1 MDFTLLIGYVLA
13 ILVGVS
19 LGLVGSGGSILTVPI
34 LVYVFKIDA
43 VTATGYSLFI
53 VGVTALVGGVR
64 NTRLGNV
71 QWPMVWLFGLPSLVV
86 AFLTRAFLIPSLP
99 DAFTLTEDVRLSKSL
114 ALLILFAI
122 IMFVAAL
129 KMIRPTLSEPD
140 VASSPVKLAF
150 TGAAVGLV
158 AGAVGA
164 GGGFLIIPS
173 LVFLA
178 GLPMKKAVGTSLVII
193 AIQSLAGFV
202 GELSA
207 QPINWSLLAGF
218 SAASVAGIFVGIYA
232 SGRIDGGKLKTG
244 FGWFVLLMAVYILAR
259 EIPSAL
265 NL

>member
-1 MDFTLLIGYVLA
+1 MDFTLLIGYILA

-43 VTATGYSLFI
+43 VTATGYSLFV
-53 VGVTALVGGVR
+53 VGVTALVGGIR
-64 NTRLGNV
+64 NAGLGNV
-71 QWPMVWLFGLPSLVV
+71 RWPIVWLFGLPSLVV
-86 AFLTRAFLIPSLP
+86 AYLTRAFLIPSLP
-99 DAFTLTEDVRLSKSL
+99 DTLTLTDNLRLSKSL
-114 ALLILFAI
+114 VLLILFAI
-122 IMFVAAL
+122 IMFFAAL
-129 KMIRPTLSEPD
+129 RMIRPTPTANGL
-140 VASSPVKLAF
+140 ASSPVRLAF
-150 TGAAVGLV
+150 TGASVGLV

-164 GGGFLIIPS
+164 GGGFLIIPA

-178 GLPMKKAVGTSLVII
+178 GLAMKKAVGTSLVII

-207 QPINWSLLAGF
+207 QPVNWSFLAGLT
-218 SAASVAGIFVGIYA
+218 AASVAGIFVGIYA